1 MPGSQE
7 TSVCLFALS
16 LPPHVIVG
24 THVSNTVAH
33 LGLGSCP
40 GLAHVALSLS
50 PWKVSSLGSPSGP

>member
-50 PWKVSSLGSPSGP
+50 P